1 MIKTYIT
8 RASACLLLTLG
19 GVGMTYAQDATNYV
33 AKVGDTQYTTLK
45 EAVDNATA
53 GQTVTFLSDVTD
65 TENNYWVNKDLT
77 FDLNGKDITLNFLT
91 ACNGANIVLEDLT
104 ATTAP
109 SVSDDYTV
117 NYTAGTLKLTYDLY
131 VEQGSSMTIN
141 SGKYINEEGSLL
153 TAVGDE
159 TGATQINSTVT
170 VNGGYLESQEFTV
183 LAYGKGAIANI
194 NGGVM
199 VARDNAVAGGNGTY
213 NDTKKLGGT
222 IINITGGTLIGKN
235 QSTSE
240 GYAACGIYHP
250 QAGALNI
257 SGGKIVALG
266 GCGILMRGGT
276 LNQTGGEV
284 VATGDANFTGKIG
297 DARVVVGTTG
307 VVFDRDANYY
317 DATNTTVTV
326 SGDAKVSG
334 SKAAVAVINS
344 GNYSG
349 ADDAVTLKGGTYSGT
364 LSDIEKY
371 IDESSLT
378 ASNDGT
384 VTLTADY
391 YQAKVG
397 DTKYTS
403 LAEAFS
409 AAITGQTVTALCDV
423 TDSTKGIEVNGKS
436 IAFDLNGKVVYL
448 DYVEAQ
454 SGALINF
461 LDNTAKSQP
470 VVSDD
475 YEDVTYSAGTLHVY
489 NDLTAT
495 AGGSVIVNSG
505 RYINDKGNLL
515 KVNGDNTG
523 ASEVKSSVTVNGGYF
538 ESEMFTAS
546 PQGKG
551 AIVNINGGVLVARDN
566 AVVGGNGTY
575 NDTKKLGGTTI
586 NITGGTLIG
595 KNQSTSEGFAACG
608 IYHPQEGTLT
618 VSGGKI
624 VALGGCGILMRGGK
638 LNLNGGE
645 IVATGDASFAG
656 YICDS
661 RVLIGTTGV
670 VYDYDAGYYDV
681 NNVYALISN
690 NAKVSGAKTAVEVV
704 NSNKVASAEEAVKIS
719 GGTFSSDVSDYCVD
733 GYVAVANGDGTYGLV
748 TGDIIIGYD
757 NSSKVVAASEKSL
770 EFTTDGLTKLLVNA
784 DVDDATVKMTKTFS
798 STNWS
803 SFYVPFDITITDE
816 LLEKFSFA
824 KLWDTELVNDATTLE
839 YKVLKAGDKIAA
851 NTPCLIK
858 ALTAGENTL
867 ELSGTSVKK
876 VGITSYDCSTF
887 DQKFTFY
894 GVYENTTLLDKY
906 GYYIN
911 PTTQQFV
918 AVSSASAYLRPTM
931 FYMTIQNR
939 SDNSYSYPSED
950 QSAPKTIRIHV
961 SGEDA
966 TGINEVNNATGEA
979 TQKVYNLQGVYMG
992 NNQTMLPAGLYIVN
1006 GKKVIVK

>member
-1 MIKTYIT
+1 
-8 RASACLLLTLG
+8 
-19 GVGMTYAQDATNYV
+19 MTYAQTATTYV
-33 AKVGDTQYTTLK
+33 ARVGDTKYATLK

-53 GQTVTFLSDVTD
+53 GQTVTILSDVTD
-65 TENNYWVNKDLT
+65 TDNKYWVNKDLT
-77 FDLNGKDITLNFLT
+77 FNLNGYDVTLNFLT

-104 ATTAP
+104 ATTPP

-117 NYTAGTLKLTYDLY
+117 TYTAGTLKLNNDLY

-141 SGKYINEEGSLL
+141 SGKYINVDGNLL

-159 TGATQINSTVT
+159 TGATEVNSTVT

-213 NDTKKLGGT
+213 NDTEKLGGT
-222 IINITGGTLIGKN
+222 TINITGGTLIGNIK
-235 QSTSE
+235 SS
-240 GYAACGIYHP
+240 GYAACGVYHP
-250 QAGALNI
+250 QAGTLNI

-276 LNQTGGEV
+276 LNQTGGEI
-284 VATGDANFTGKIG
+284 VATGDANFNGKVG
-297 DARVVVGTTG
+297 DASVSVGTTG
-307 VVFDRDANYY
+307 VVYDCNSKYY
-317 DATNTTVTV
+317 DATNTTITI

-344 GNYSG
+344 ANYSG
-349 ADDAVTLKGGTYSGT
+349 ADDAVTLKGGTFSGT

-371 IDESSLT
+371 VDESSLT

-391 YQAKVG
+391 YQAKVD

-403 LAEAFS
+403 LFDAVSKATTDQ
-409 AAITGQTVTALCDV
+409 IVTVLCDV
-423 TDSTKGIEVNGKS
+423 TASDKGLEINGKN
-436 IAFDLNGKVVYL
+436 IALDLNGKVVYL
-448 DYVEAQ
+448 NYVEAQ
-454 SGALINF
+454 NGAVVTLQ
-461 LDNTAKSQP
+461 DNTAASTLP
-470 VVSDD
+470 LVSDD
-475 YEDVTYSAGTLHVY
+475 YEDVTY
-489 NDLTAT
+489 T
-495 AGGSVIVNSG
+495 AGSLTVTKGLKAYDGSSITIKSG
-505 RYINDKGNLL
+505 KYITKGKYVLL
-515 KVNGDNTG
+515 AAVGDNTG
-523 ASEVKSSVTVNGGYF
+523 ATAVNSTVTVNGGYLVSQ
-538 ESEMFTAS
+538 EGTAS

-551 AIVNINGGVLVARDN
+551 AIVNINGGVLEANDN
-566 AVVGGNGTY
+566 AVVAGNGT
-575 NDTKKLGGTTI
+575 NNATTKLGGTTI
-586 NITGGTLIG
+586 NITGGTMIG
-595 KNQSTSEGFAACG
+595 HIASDGYAACG
-608 IYHPQEGTLT
+608 VYHPQAGALNI
-618 VSGGKI
+618 SGGKI

-638 LNLNGGE
+638 LNLSGGE

-656 YICDS
+656 RIGDS
-661 RVLIGTTGV
+661 RVEIGTSGV
-670 VYDYDAGYYDV
+670 VYDYDAGYYDTK
-681 NNVYALISN
+681 NVYAIISN

-719 GGTFSSDVSDYCVD
+719 GGTFSSDVTDYCVD

-784 DVDDATVKMTKTFS
+784 NVDDATVKMTKTFS

-816 LLEKFSFA
+816 FLEKFSFA

-858 ALTAGENTL
+858 ALTVGENTL

-876 VGITSYDCSTF
+876 VGTTTYDCSTF

-979 TQKVYNLQGVYMG
+979 IQKVYNLQGVYMG
-992 NNQTMLPAGLYIVN
+992 NDQTVLPAGLYIVN

>member
-1 MIKTYIT
+1 
-8 RASACLLLTLG
+8 
-19 GVGMTYAQDATNYV
+19 MTYAQDATSYV
-33 AKVGDTQYTTLK
+33 AKVGDTKYTTLK

-53 GQTVTFLSDVTD
+53 GQTVTILSDVTEAS
-65 TENNYWVNKDLT
+65 TTCSVTKDLT
-77 FDLNGKDITLNFLT
+77 FDLNGQDVTLSAFYVN
-91 ACNGANIVLEDLT
+91 NGANVVLEDLT
-104 ATTAP
+104 ATDAP
-109 SVSDDYTV
+109 SVSDSYAVT
-117 NYTAGTLKLTYDLY
+117 YTAGSLTVTNGLKAYN
-131 VEQGSSMTIN
+131 GSSITIN
-141 SGKYINEEGSLL
+141 SGKYITKGKYVLL
-153 TAVGDE
+153 AAVGDN
-159 TGATQINSTVT
+159 TGATAVNSTVT
-170 VNGGYLESQEFTV
+170 VNGGYLVSQEGT
-183 LAYGKGAIANI
+183 ASPQGKGAIVNI
-194 NGGVM
+194 NGGVLE
-199 VARDNAVAGGNGTY
+199 ANDNAVVAGNGT
-213 NDTKKLGGT
+213 NNNTKKLGGT
-222 IINITGGTLIGKN
+222 TINITGGTMIGN
-235 QSTSE
+235 ISTS
-240 GYAACGIYHP
+240 GYAACGVYHP
-250 QAGALNI
+250 QAGTLNI
-257 SGGKIVALG
+257 SGGKIVALR

-276 LNQTGGEV
+276 LNQTGGEI
-284 VATGDANFTGKIG
+284 VATGDANFTGKVG
-297 DARVVVGTTG
+297 DASVSVGTTG
-307 VVFDRDANYY
+307 VVYDCNSKYY
-317 DATNTTVTV
+317 DATNTTVTI
-326 SGDAKVSG
+326 SGEAKVSG

-344 GNYSG
+344 ANYSG
-349 ADDAVTLKGGTYSGT
+349 ADDAVTLKGGTFSGT

-371 IDESSLT
+371 VDESSLT

-403 LAEAFS
+403 LFDAVSNAT
-409 AAITGQTVTALCDV
+409 TGQTVTVLCDV
-423 TDSTKGIEVNGKS
+423 TASDKALEISGKN
-436 IAFDLNGKVVYL
+436 IALDINGKVVYL
-448 DYVEAQ
+448 KYVEAQ
-454 SGALINF
+454 NGAVVTLQ
-461 LDNTAKSQP
+461 DNTAASSLP

-475 YEDVTYSAGTLHVY
+475 YQTVTYSAGTLHVVY
-489 NDLTAT
+489 DLAAVT
-495 AGGSVIVNSG
+495 GGSVMVNSG
-505 RYINDKGNLL
+505 RYINDQGNLL
-515 KVNGDNTG
+515 NAAGDKTG
-523 ASEVKSSVTVNGGYF
+523 ATEVKSSVTVNGGYL
-538 ESEMFTAS
+538 ESQEFTAS

-551 AIVNINGGVLVARDN
+551 AIANVNGGVLVARDN
-566 AVVGGNGTY
+566 AVVAGNGT
-575 NDTKKLGGTTI
+575 NNTTTKLGGTTI
-586 NITGGTLIG
+586 NITGGTMIG
-595 KNQSTSEGFAACG
+595 KNQSTSDGFAACG
-608 IYHPQEGTLT
+608 VYHPQEGTLT
-618 VSGGKI
+618 ISGGKI

-638 LNLNGGE
+638 LNLSGGE

-656 YICDS
+656 RIGDS
-661 RVLIGTTGV
+661 RVVIGTSGV
-670 VYDYDAGYYDV
+670 VYDYDAGYYDTK
-681 NNVYALISN
+681 NVYAIISN

-719 GGTFSSDVSDYCVD
+719 GGTFSSDVTDYCVD

-784 DVDDATVKMTKTFS
+784 NVDDATVKMTKTFS

-858 ALTAGENTL
+858 ALTVGENTL

-876 VGITSYDCSTF
+876 VGTTTYDCSTF

-992 NNQTMLPAGLYIVN
+992 NDQTVLPAGLYIVN